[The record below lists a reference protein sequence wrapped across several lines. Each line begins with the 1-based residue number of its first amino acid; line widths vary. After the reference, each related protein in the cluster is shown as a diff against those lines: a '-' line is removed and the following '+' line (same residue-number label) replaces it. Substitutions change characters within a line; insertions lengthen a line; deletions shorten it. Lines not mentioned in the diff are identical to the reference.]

1 MRILTLLNG
10 PIEENAYALSRPGQ
24 AEAILIDP
32 GSSAERLKAELAK
45 QGLRCVAVLATH
57 GHFDH
62 VGAVHAFQAQG
73 APFAMHPDD
82 LDRLEELEDTFAF
95 YGMGTTHKPK
105 VDRLLKDQDRIDAA
119 GLTLQVLWT
128 PGHTAGSCCFFH
140 AESASLFT
148 GDTLFARS
156 IGKSDSP
163 AEHEQLL
170 RSIREKLLGLPSET
184 KVYPGHGPAS
194 TLADEKAKNPFLI
207 LGT

>member
-1 MRILTLLNG
+1 MQILTLLNG
-10 PIEENAYALSRPGQ
+10 PIEENAYALAMPGQ

-32 GSSAERLKAELAK
+32 GSSAERLKTELQK
-45 QGLRCVAVLATH
+45 QGLHCVAVLATH

-62 VGAVHAFQAQG
+62 VGAVHAFQALG
-73 APFAMHPDD
+73 ATFAMHPDD
-82 LDRLEELEDTFAF
+82 LDRLEELEDTFAY

-105 VDRLLKDQDRIDAA
+105 VDRLLKDGEVLELA
-119 GLTLQVLWT
+119 GLKLKVLWT
-128 PGHTAGSCCFFH
+128 PGHTAGSSCFYH

-163 AEHEQLL
+163 SEHEQLL
-170 RSIREKLLGLPSET
+170 RSIREKLLGLPPET

-194 TLADEKAKNPFLI
+194 SLADEKTKNPFLI
-207 LGT
+207 LAS